1 MFLRDCVAKRQ
12 NQNYAKNPDD
22 TASSTHCDFADSYI
36 VFLFMGSG
44 GLVFDN
50 SYYEEQR
57 DGYVNYI
64 PDFTT

>member
-1 MFLRDCVAKRQ
+1 
-12 NQNYAKNPDD
+12 
-22 TASSTHCDFADSYI
+22 
-36 VFLFMGSG
+36 MGSG

-57 DGYVNYI
+57 NGYINYI